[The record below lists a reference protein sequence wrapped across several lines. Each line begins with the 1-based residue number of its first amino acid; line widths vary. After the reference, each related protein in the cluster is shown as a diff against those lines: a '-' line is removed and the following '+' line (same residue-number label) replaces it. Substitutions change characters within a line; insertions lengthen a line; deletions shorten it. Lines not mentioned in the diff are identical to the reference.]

1 MTYTVLPLSNDKS
14 IGTHCAGPVIRL
26 NPDELHFN
34 DPDYYDEIF
43 NVTNGRADKS
53 ARVANAFGPYPAVC
67 IPTLPRR
74 HPS

>member
-1 MTYTVLPLSNDKS
+1 MVFLLLLYEFV
-14 IGTHCAGPVIRL
+14 CADSPGPVIRL

-53 ARVANAFGPYPAVC
+53 ASTANAFGPYPAVC
-67 IPTLPRR
+67 VYP
-74 HPS
+74 HF